1 MGRSGSWVLHD
12 CMIMTLKYIQH
23 KMKEN
28 LFLLRDLSE
37 PWNIYK
43 HMITVSKSVY
53 NDKLDE
59 IVDTYNNT

>member
-1 MGRSGSWVLHD
+1 
-12 CMIMTLKYIQH
+12 MIMTLKYIQH

-43 HMITVSKSVY
+43 HMITVSKSVH

-59 IVDTYNNT
+59 IVDTYNNI